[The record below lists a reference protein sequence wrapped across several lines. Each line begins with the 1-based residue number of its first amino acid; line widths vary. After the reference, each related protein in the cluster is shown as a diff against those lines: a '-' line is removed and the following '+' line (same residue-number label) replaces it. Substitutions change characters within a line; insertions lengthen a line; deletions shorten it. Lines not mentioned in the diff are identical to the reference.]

1 VILLRG
7 EFEVFYSALLTTCPT
22 LAHLLKQRPQ
32 SRQFSATEAGDH
44 IALRRA
50 PARQSAQEDRLA
62 FFRQR
67 YFAFAQITAR
77 RQPKQ
82 SPLGETLDVASDCGG
97 VAI

>member
-1 VILLRG
+1 MILLRG

-50 PARQSAQEDRLA
+50 PARQSAEEDCLA
-62 FFRQR
+62 FFRQ
-67 YFAFAQITAR
+67 YHLAFAQITAPR
-77 RQPKQ
+77 KREQL
-82 SPLGETLDVASDCGG
+82 PLGETLDVASDCGG